1 MDKLFLLK
9 SQFQD
14 PQYPGRAFFC
24 WHCALMEGLL
34 SLYPHLL
41 QKLEVI
47 RVEWPRPRAEVISE
61 VGTENQSLPLLVLAE
76 GNKSKYHTGI
86 WEHRSFISDKDAIL
100 QYLSEEYGIPEVHP

>member
-14 PQYPGRAFFC
+14 PQYPDRTFFC

-41 QKLEVI
+41 QKLEII
-47 RVEWPRPRAEVISE
+47 RVEWPRPRVEVISE
-61 VGTENQSLPLLVLAE
+61 VGMENQSLPLLLLAKE
-76 GNKSKYHTGI
+76 KRSKYQTGI
-86 WEHRSFISDKDAIL
+86 WQNRSFISDKDAIL
-100 QYLSEEYGIPEVHP
+100 QYLSEECGIPEIHP